1 MILSWSSKSYARGC
15 LTHEGYAYDDRRDE
29 QGRDEQGHPGL
40 EALDDRDPR
49 AHLECRSRPV
59 RGERLLF
66 TNFGSKLG
74 LFNAALVE
82 PLKGVVADFL
92 AVKHSEELS
101 VEARLGVLIGGL
113 YDIAREHRSALRSVL
128 GAGGGAEADGLRAE
142 LFAEIAAALQQTVE
156 KVSSYPHV
164 DSRAAMIDLAGM
176 VFGVALLDDMLIEP
190 RSRRPSRARLLNE
203 MTKMAAARLNG
214 HGETNRTDGG

>member
-1 MILSWSSKSYARGC
+1 MTIDETSRDETSRDTRGSRRSTTEIRELILSAARDQFVANGFMA
-15 LTHEGYAYDDRRDE
+15 TRTRDVAD
-29 QGRDEQGHPGL
+29 QAGVQ
-40 EALDDRDPR
+40 
-49 AHLECRSRPV
+49 
-59 RGERLLF
+59 ERLLF

-214 HGETNRTDGG
+214 HGETNRTDGS

>member
-1 MILSWSSKSYARGC
+1 MTIDETSRDETSRDTRGSRRSTTEIRELILSAARDQFVANGFMA
-15 LTHEGYAYDDRRDE
+15 TRTRDVAD
-29 QGRDEQGHPGL
+29 QAGVQ
-40 EALDDRDPR
+40 
-49 AHLECRSRPV
+49 
-59 RGERLLF
+59 ERLLF

-142 LFAEIAAALQQTVE
+142 LFGEIASALQQTVE

-203 MTKMAAARLNG
+203 MTKMAAARLTG
-214 HGETNRTDGG
+214 RGETNRTDGS

>member
-49 AHLECRSRPV
+49 AHLEC
-59 RGERLLF
+59 RLLF

-156 KVSSYPHV
+156 KVSSYP
-164 DSRAAMIDLAGM
+164 
-176 VFGVALLDDMLIEP
+176 
-190 RSRRPSRARLLNE
+190 
-203 MTKMAAARLNG
+203 T
-214 HGETNRTDGG
+214 

>member
-1 MILSWSSKSYARGC
+1 MTIDGTSRDTRGSRRSTTEIRELILSAARDQFVANGFVA
-15 LTHEGYAYDDRRDE
+15 TRTRDVAD
-29 QGRDEQGHPGL
+29 QAGVQ
-40 EALDDRDPR
+40 
-49 AHLECRSRPV
+49 
-59 RGERLLF
+59 ERLLF

-142 LFAEIAAALQQTVE
+142 LFAEIASALQQTVE

-203 MTKMAAARLNG
+203 MTKMAAARLTG
-214 HGETNRTDGG
+214 HGETSRTDGS

>member
-1 MILSWSSKSYARGC
+1 MTIDETSRETRGSRRSTTEIRELILSAARDQFVANGFVA
-15 LTHEGYAYDDRRDE
+15 TRTRDVAD
-29 QGRDEQGHPGL
+29 QAGVQ
-40 EALDDRDPR
+40 
-49 AHLECRSRPV
+49 
-59 RGERLLF
+59 ERLLF

-142 LFAEIAAALQQTVE
+142 LFGEIASALQQTVE

-203 MTKMAAARLNG
+203 MTKMAAARLTG
-214 HGETNRTDGG
+214 RGETNRTDGS

>member
-1 MILSWSSKSYARGC
+1 MTIDETSRDETSRDTRGSRRSTTEIRELILSAARDQFVANGFMA
-15 LTHEGYAYDDRRDE
+15 TRTRDVAD
-29 QGRDEQGHPGL
+29 QAGVQ
-40 EALDDRDPR
+40 
-49 AHLECRSRPV
+49 
-59 RGERLLF
+59 ERLLF

-113 YDIAREHRSALRSVL
+113 YDIAREHRSALRAVL

-214 HGETNRTDGG
+214 HGETNRTDGS